1 MNVLSNSIIKTN
13 QYNFGFKK
21 LFKLSKNT
29 TLDSVGDTSSIIKI
43 EKLENHDLILN
54 SERNVITYGTRITQ
68 EMHCIS
74 FSIGENDIINY
85 NSNIFFKNF
94 MIPLLYSIVL
104 ITYYFPRNSL
114 RIMFDKQT
122 ALELERDKSIFK
134 NYLSENKDLNGDYV
148 NCHTIH
154 DLPDKN
160 NSEFKGF
167 NKVKI
172 KEIVDFICDNLY
184 KNLDKYVSLYD
195 FILHMISYAR
205 VSTII
210 NNNIT
215 YNLENL
221 QSLEIFYYD
230 ITILHKEVNNIVVHN
245 NSLQISKFLK
255 YISLIQLPYL
265 QDKKYMFTPSVLHIR
280 DCFGSSSSLLEK
292 KLMEQFTYCNGKR
305 YFICY
310 DMDRMFNIDVFSA
323 KKISVDQESIMPIVH
338 WYLIFG
344 DFFTLKHNN
353 EIYIGCDDKET
364 FINYNEHLPSDI
376 NKILVKIF

>member
-134 NYLSENKDLNGDYV
+134 DYLSENKDLNGDYV

-184 KNLDKYVSLYD
+184 KDK
-195 FILHMISYAR
+195 F
-205 VSTII
+205 
-210 NNNIT
+210 
-215 YNLENL
+215 
-221 QSLEIFYYD
+221 
-230 ITILHKEVNNIVVHN
+230 
-245 NSLQISKFLK
+245 
-255 YISLIQLPYL
+255 
-265 QDKKYMFTPSVLHIR
+265 
-280 DCFGSSSSLLEK
+280 
-292 KLMEQFTYCNGKR
+292 
-305 YFICY
+305 
-310 DMDRMFNIDVFSA
+310 
-323 KKISVDQESIMPIVH
+323 
-338 WYLIFG
+338 
-344 DFFTLKHNN
+344 
-353 EIYIGCDDKET
+353 
-364 FINYNEHLPSDI
+364 
-376 NKILVKIF
+376 